1 MDRDFQKVIDR
12 YHTNSLKY
20 DFAASRR
27 KPEDI
32 LPMWVADM
40 DFQSPSAVSKK
51 LEEVSRFGIYGYSD
65 NRDSYFD
72 AVTGWYSSRFGWNT
86 NQKWILRTPGII
98 FAISAAIRALTAPGD
113 AVMIQQPVYYPFS
126 SIILNNHRK
135 KINSPLVSQ
144 NGHYRMDFE
153 DIEKKIIQNDVKLFI
168 LCSPHNPVGR
178 VWTREELE
186 TLGNICIRHHVIIV
200 SDEIHSDFIYPG
212 STHTVFA
219 AISEEFADHSIICTS
234 PSKTFNLAGLQT
246 SNIFVKN
253 PVIRKRLADEIYAA
267 GFDEVN
273 IFGLAACETAYR
285 EGADWLL
292 ELKEYLLGNLNY
304 LRSYLKESLPL
315 VRLTEPEGTYLVWL
329 DFNALPVTDKERIH
343 ILEQTGKL
351 WLDTGTMFG
360 EEGSGYERINIACPR
375 TTLEEAMKRLSIAYD
390 TMLQTKERF

>member
-20 DFAASRR
+20 DFAVSRR
-27 KPEDI
+27 KPADI

-40 DFQSPSAVSKK
+40 DFQSPAAVSQK

-72 AVTGWYSSRFGWNT
+72 AVTGWYSSRFGWKT
-86 NQKWILRTPGII
+86 NKSWILRTPGII
-98 FAISAAIRALTAPGD
+98 FAISAAIRALTTPGD
-113 AVMIQQPVYYPFS
+113 AIMIQQPVYYPFS

-135 KINSPLVSQ
+135 KINSPLVFQ
-144 NGHYRMDFE
+144 NGCYRMDFD
-153 DIEKKIIQNDVKLFI
+153 DIEKKIIENDVKLLI

-178 VWTREELE
+178 VWTREELK
-186 TLGNICIRHHVIIV
+186 TLGSICLKHHVTVV

-219 AISEEFADHSIICTS
+219 SISEEFADHSIICTS

-253 PVIRKRLADEIYAA
+253 PLIRQKLADEIFAA

-304 LRSYLKESLPL
+304 LRSYLKENLPL
-315 VRLTEPEGTYLVWL
+315 IRLVEPEGTYLVWL
-329 DFNALPVTDKERIH
+329 DFNAFPVTDHERTT

-351 WLDTGTMFG
+351 WFDTGTIFG
-360 EEGSGYERINIACPR
+360 AEGSGYERINIACPR
-375 TTLEEAMKRLSIAYD
+375 ATLEEAMKRLSYAYEVL
-390 TMLQTKERF
+390 LQKKEPF